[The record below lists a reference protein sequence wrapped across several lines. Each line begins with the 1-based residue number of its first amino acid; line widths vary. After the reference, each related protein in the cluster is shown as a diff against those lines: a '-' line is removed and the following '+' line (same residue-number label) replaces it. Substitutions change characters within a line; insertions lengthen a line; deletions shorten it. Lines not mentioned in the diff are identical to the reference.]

1 MKKET
6 FNLVVRFLVG
16 LALSLLIC
24 AGMIMTGK
32 LGSDKP
38 LLQQASGL
46 KGTETVMTVDGE
58 PVESWEYLYM
68 VTYSAQNLSYYG
80 VTDLSTQLG
89 EGFTAADYVAQQA
102 EAQVKQQAAV
112 RKWAKDMGI
121 TLTEDDGATLQQQ
134 KEAYG
139 EDLQKVL
146 QINGLTEEQ
155 YDQLMSTTLLYNR
168 LYAAYCTTDGAL
180 RPSDKDLLAL
190 AEKHSLMT
198 ADVLFISTAELDDA
212 AKADA
217 KALMGDYARQLS
229 TADDKAAAFAAL
241 EAGENVTVLASNT
254 YDGCDETTLNKALA
268 ALAEDQVSDV
278 IEDETGYYVALR
290 RAVDLNA
297 VAEMAFGEDLSA
309 RISGAQVEHNDSV
322 YNAID
327 LTSFYARYTAGQQKL
342 YAQLTAE
349 QPQG

>member
-1 MKKET
+1 MPPRGPMRGPAKPKNAKGALSRLMRLLGPYR
-6 FNLVVRFLVG
+6 FRLLLVSFCILVSTG
-16 LALSLLIC
+16 VSTYGAYLLRDVTNDYILPLRAEYVASGTMPALDGLFRMLALMLL
-24 AGMIMTGK
+24 MYLTGAF
-32 LGSDKP
+32 S
-38 LLQQASGL
+38 
-46 KGTETVMTVDGE
+46 
-58 PVESWEYLYM
+58 
-68 VTYSAQNLSYYG
+68 
-80 VTDLSTQLG
+80 
-89 EGFTAADYVAQQA
+89 
-102 EAQVKQQAAV
+102 
-112 RKWAKDMGI
+112 
-121 TLTEDDGATLQQQ
+121 
-134 KEAYG
+134 
-139 EDLQKVL
+139 
-146 QINGLTEEQ
+146 
-155 YDQLMSTTLLYNR
+155 TLLYNR

-190 AEKHSLMT
+190 AEEHSLMT

-229 TADDKAAAFAAL
+229 AADDKAAAFAAL

-254 YDGCDETTLNKALA
+254 YDGCDETTLNTALA

-322 YNAID
+322 YNAIN

>member
-190 AEKHSLMT
+190 AEEHSLMT
-198 ADVLFISTAELDDA
+198 ADVLFI
-212 AKADA
+212 
-217 KALMGDYARQLS
+217 LS
-229 TADDKAAAFAAL
+229 L
-241 EAGENVTVLASNT
+241 
-254 YDGCDETTLNKALA
+254 
-268 ALAEDQVSDV
+268 
-278 IEDETGYYVALR
+278 IH
-290 RAVDLNA
+290 
-297 VAEMAFGEDLSA
+297 
-309 RISGAQVEHNDSV
+309 ISEPTRP
-322 YNAID
+322 Y
-327 LTSFYARYTAGQQKL
+327 
-342 YAQLTAE
+342 
-349 QPQG
+349 

>member
-46 KGTETVMTVDGE
+46 KGTEAVMTVDGE

-121 TLTEDDGATLQQQ
+121 TLTEDDGATLQQK

-190 AEKHSLMT
+190 AEEHSLMT

-212 AKADA
+212 AKA
-217 KALMGDYARQLS
+217 
-229 TADDKAAAFAAL
+229 
-241 EAGENVTVLASNT
+241 VTVDGEMVSLTPIEYNILLLLMQNPGRVYSTGQIYELVWNDPALGSENT
-254 YDGCDETTLNKALA
+254 VAVHIRHLREKLEIDPANPRYLKVVWGL
-268 ALAEDQVSDV
+268 
-278 IEDETGYYVALR
+278 GYKM
-290 RAVDLNA
+290 
-297 VAEMAFGEDLSA
+297 E
-309 RISGAQVEHNDSV
+309 
-322 YNAID
+322 
-327 LTSFYARYTAGQQKL
+327 KL
-342 YAQLTAE
+342 
-349 QPQG
+349 